1 MNYLFVPTIKI
12 WLKSDFWFIPI
23 SGRGGQFC
31 LPFFSKVKTSFSS
44 FLYAFLC
51 IDVCIYMQLYWRV
64 SSIYSLKVDLVEKNN
79 PIHETWLKYQ
89 TFKRQAKITP
99 PPASP
104 TEFLTLPLIGLRVG
118 KGDGLEGSI
127 RREGAG
133 GGWWC
138 EQKNSYIPLNYWFGL
153 ILKIG

>member
-23 SGRGGQFC
+23 SSRAGGSI
-31 LPFFSKVKTSFSS
+31 LPAFFSQKSKHHFLL

-133 GGWWC
+133 GGVMLWA
-138 EQKNSYIPLNYWFGL
+138 KK
-153 ILKIG
+153 ILTSH